1 LTLEHLTPVIH
12 VVAGVVIDAHERVLI
27 AQRPAGKHLAG
38 RWEFPGGKLEPGE
51 GRVAGLAREL
61 KEEIGIAIG
70 QPRPLMRLRHL
81 YSYGE
86 VLLDVWVIRRYSG
99 EPQSLDNQRLRW
111 CGLDELADADLLPAD
126 QPIIG
131 LLRLPERLTRS
142 STPFYRVGNSNLVG
156 ESTKASPGSTLL
168 GVFCRSAPEAVE
180 AAAGS
185 DFLVMREAISDGA
198 LAALCD
204 EVVSPVFALGLT
216 LERAWS
222 LGASGINAI
231 VC

>member
-1 LTLEHLTPVIH
+1 MRSGRRASISR
-12 VVAGVVIDAHERVLI
+12 A
-27 AQRPAGKHLAG
+27 

-51 GRVAGLAREL
+51 RRVAGLAREL
-61 KEEIGIAIG
+61 KEEIGITIG
-70 QPRPLMRLRHL
+70 QPRPLMRLRHV

-86 VLLDVWVIRRYSG
+86 VLLDVWVVRRYSG
-99 EPQSLDNQRLRW
+99 EPESLDNQPLRW

-142 STPFYRVGNSNLVG
+142 STPFYRVGNSSLAG
-156 ESTKASPGSTLL
+156 EGTKASPSSMLL
-168 GVFCRSAPEAVE
+168 GISCKNAAEAV
-180 AAAGS
+180 AAAVGS
-185 DFLVMREAISDGA
+185 DFLVMRESISDSA
-198 LAALCD
+198 LTALCD
-204 EVVSPVFALGLT
+204 ELALPVFALGMT